1 MSQEEYDYDY
11 DDFAND
17 DDIVDHGPY
26 LNLDGDDPKWTPY
39 PPENDPYEMMD
50 AYKAQAEKEAKGKER
65 NMMVD
70 ESQVVMAP
78 NRSRIPIVI
87 KLTTF
92 NYPLVSTA
100 LSKASPKNWKRSC

>member
-50 AYKAQAEKEAKGKER
+50 AYKAQAEKEAKGKWIRWWLECHIYLLFDY
-65 NMMVD
+65 VYFVY
-70 ESQVVMAP
+70 S
-78 NRSRIPIVI
+78 
-87 KLTTF
+87 
-92 NYPLVSTA
+92 
-100 LSKASPKNWKRSC
+100 